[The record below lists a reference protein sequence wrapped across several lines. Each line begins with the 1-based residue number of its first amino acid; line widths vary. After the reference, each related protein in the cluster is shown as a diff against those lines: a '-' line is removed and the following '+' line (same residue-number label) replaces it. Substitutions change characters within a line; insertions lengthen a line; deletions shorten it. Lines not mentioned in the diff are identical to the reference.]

1 MALDPKKLSRNE
13 LVQLLNSTPLGEC
26 LTRSR
31 LDRQMNRAGRRWHD
45 GRRIRLL
52 DYLRWLIREVDRPA
66 KPKIDG
72 RAADL
77 ARKNTETWRSQNIAP
92 LPEIADM
99 ARRQRARADF
109 RFFCETY
116 FASALY
122 RGWSED
128 HLRVIEKIERAV
140 KEGGLFAFA
149 MPRGSGKTTLAR
161 LSALWAVLSGHRP
174 FVCLIGGS
182 QERAIELLAPIR
194 KAILENALLLAD
206 FPKAIYPLSRLQNNA
221 RRQIGQHI
229 DGKPTYCTWAADKL
243 VFPTVEG
250 PHNEASGAIITV
262 TSLDANMRGQQHT
275 TMDGRTLRPSLVLLD
290 DPQTRQSARS
300 PTQTRYRLQLLTGD
314 VLCMAGP
321 GESIAAVLTCTK
333 IYAGDL
339 ADQVLDCQKNP
350 EWQGECTKMVYAFP
364 SNEKLWDEYAR
375 IRAEGLRAGKGL
387 KPATE
392 FYQKHRQAMDA
403 GAVVAWPERYDTRTE
418 VSAVQ
423 HAMNLKLR
431 DEEAF
436 AAEYQNEPVTEQSQ
450 EGRLTAEQVAE
461 KTTGRPRG
469 QVPLAATRITAFID
483 VHDKL
488 LFWCV
493 CAWEEDF
500 TGYVIDYGTFP
511 DQKRLYFTLRD
522 ATHTLGR
529 TFRGAGKEGAVQAGL
544 EKLASDL
551 LARQWQR
558 TDGTA
563 LQIERLLIDSGYLP
577 AVCNAVAVKLAPAV
591 LLSKGMGLRAGNK
604 PMATYTRRPGERHG
618 HNWYIP
624 NVSRSS
630 EFRHVAFDANFWK
643 TFVHAR
649 LATAA
654 GDRGAMTLF
663 GKKPE
668 HHRLFA
674 EHVADA
680 ESYVVTEGRG
690 RTVHEWRA
698 KPSRPDNHWFDCLV
712 GCAVAASMVG
722 VKVPGEGAT
731 TRRRKRYT
739 QEDLRRRVP

>member
-1 MALDPKKLSRNE
+1 MALDPNKLSRNE
-13 LVQLLNSTPLGEC
+13 LVQLLNSTSLGEC
-26 LTRSR
+26 LTRGR
-31 LDRQMNRAGRRWHD
+31 LNSQMNRSGRRWHD
-45 GRRIRLL
+45 GRHVRLL
-52 DYLRWLIREVDRPA
+52 DYLRWLVREIERPA
-66 KPKIDG
+66 KPRIDG

-77 ARKNTETWRSQNIAP
+77 ARKNTQTWRSQNVAP
-92 LPEIADM
+92 VPDVVDP
-99 ARRQRARADF
+99 ARRQQAVASF

-122 RGWSED
+122 RNWSED

-161 LSALWAVLSGHRP
+161 LSALWAVLGGYRP

-182 QERAIELLAPIR
+182 QERAIELLTPVR
-194 KAILENALLLAD
+194 KAILENPLLLAD
-206 FPKAIYPLSRLQNNA
+206 FPKAVHPLRRLQNNA

-229 DGKPTYCTWAADKL
+229 DGKATYCTWATDKL

-250 PHNEASGAIITV
+250 SESSGAIIAV

-300 PTQTRYRLQLLTGD
+300 PSQTRYRLQLLTGD
-314 VLCMAGP
+314 VLGMAGP

-339 ADQVLDCQKNP
+339 ADQILDRQKTP
-350 EWQGECTKMVYAFP
+350 EWQGECTKLVYAFP
-364 SNEKLWDEYAR
+364 TAEKLWDEYAR
-375 IRAEGLRAGKGL
+375 IRAEGLRTGKGL
-387 KPATE
+387 VPATE
-392 FYQKHRQAMDA
+392 FYAARREAMDA
-403 GAVVAWPERYDTRTE
+403 GAVVAWPERFDPKTE
-418 VSAVQ
+418 VSAMQ

-436 AAEYQNEPVTEQSQ
+436 AAEYQNEPVTEQF
-450 EGRLTAEQVAE
+450 EDERLTADEVAE
-461 KTTGRPRG
+461 KVTGRPRG
-469 QVPLAATRITAFID
+469 EVPLAATRVTAFID

-522 ATHTLGR
+522 ATHTLAAS
-529 TFRGAGKEGAVQAGL
+529 FRGAGREGAVQAGL
-544 EKLASDL
+544 EKLASEL
-551 LARQWQR
+551 LARPWTR
-558 TDGTA
+558 TDGAA
-563 LQIERLLIDSGYLP
+563 LHVERLLIDSGYLP
-577 AVCNAVAVKLAPAV
+577 AVANAVCVKVGPTV
-591 LLSKGMGLRAGNK
+591 LLSKGMGLKAGNK
-604 PMATYTRRPGERHG
+604 PMAAYTRRPGERHG
-618 HNWYIP
+618 CNWYIP

-630 EFRHVAFDANFWK
+630 EFRHVAFDANSWK
-643 TFVHAR
+643 TFIHAR
-649 LATAA
+649 LATIA
-654 GDRGAMTLF
+654 GDHGALTLF

-668 HHRLFA
+668 QHRLFA

-680 ESYVVTEGRG
+680 ETYVVTAGQGRM
-690 RTVHEWRA
+690 VHEWRP
-698 KPSRPDNHWFDCLV
+698 KPSKPDNHWLDCLV
-712 GCAVAASMVG
+712 GCAVAASMLG
-722 VKVPGEGAT
+722 VALAGMANPRRIRE
-731 TRRRKRYT
+731 RRRIRLSDY
-739 QEDLRRRVP
+739 QP